1 MYTRVVVPLDGST
14 TAERALPHAER
25 LLAKG
30 GTLIL
35 VTVVEPGLP
44 LSHLD
49 AVEIAD
55 TRDAAQLARDVRKAM
70 ERPRE
75 AAAAYLAGAVRKVV
89 RGDVSVATRVLE
101 GNPVERIVEAAR
113 DAELVVMSTHGRTG
127 MARFLI
133 GSVAEGVVRHA
144 PVPVLVVR

>member
-1 MYTRVVVPLDGST
+1 MYTRVVVPLDGSAL
-14 TAERALPHAER
+14 AERALPHAER
-25 LLAKG
+25 VLAEG

-35 VTVVEPGLP
+35 ITVMEPGLP
-44 LSHLD
+44 MSHFE
-49 AVEIAD
+49 AVELAD
-55 TRDAAQLARDVRKAM
+55 TRDAARLARAVREAM

-75 AAAAYLAGAVRKVV
+75 AAEAYLAGAVRKVT
-89 RGDVSVATRVLE
+89 RGDLAVTTRVLE

-113 DAELVVMSTHGRTG
+113 DADLVVMSTHGRTG

-133 GSVAEGVVRHA
+133 GSVAERVVRHA